1 LPSKQR
7 RSVPIAEPNP
17 RLLLDLSFRVDP
29 GDSGPFRKVGVSFRS
44 HFSASSNGE

>member
-17 RLLLDLSFRVDP
+17 RLLLDLSFRADP
-29 GDSGPFRKVGVSFRS
+29 GDSGPFREVVVASWS
-44 HFSASSNGE
+44 HFCGVAAGE

>member
-17 RLLLDLSFRVDP
+17 RLLLDLSFRVRP
-29 GDSGPFRKVGVSFRS
+29 GDSSPFRKVVVASWS
-44 HFSASSNGE
+44 HFCGVTAGE